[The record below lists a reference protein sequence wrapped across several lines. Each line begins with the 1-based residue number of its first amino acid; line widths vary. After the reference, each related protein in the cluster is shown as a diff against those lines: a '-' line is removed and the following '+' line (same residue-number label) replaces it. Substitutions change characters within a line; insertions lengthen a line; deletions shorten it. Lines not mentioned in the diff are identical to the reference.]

1 MLGKWDIAMDRL
13 RPRGAY
19 VILGGLDR
27 AGLRLAEELCRNVQA
42 RVVLIAGSAFP
53 ERGEW
58 EGWIA
63 TRRSTDP
70 FTREIRRLLEIEKAG
85 GKAVVLRA
93 NLTGE
98 PQLAAVLD
106 RAAARLGRLDG
117 VFHLAGPSSGIGRPA
132 LERVLAGRDL
142 DFCLHLS
149 APAGSPLLARDRSQR
164 ERLDDPRRADQVAGA
179 ARRLRLKSRVR

>member
-1 MLGKWDIAMDRL
+1 MLGRWDIATDL
-13 RPRGAY
+13 LHPRGAY

-27 AGLRLAEELCRNVQA
+27 AGLRLAEELCRTVQA

-63 TRRSTDP
+63 ERRPADP
-70 FTREIRRLLEIEKAG
+70 FARQIRRLLEIEKTG

-98 PQLAAVLD
+98 PQLEAVLD

-117 VFHLAGPSSGIGRPA
+117 VFHLASPAPGIGRPA
-132 LERVLAGRDL
+132 LERILAGRDL
-142 DFCLHLS
+142 DFLPVPLR
-149 APAGSPLLARDRSQR
+149 AGRALPPARLGFLATPNKVGASGGKRKYDSQ
-164 ERLDDPRRADQVAGA
+164 EDYL
-179 ARRLRLKSRVR
+179 